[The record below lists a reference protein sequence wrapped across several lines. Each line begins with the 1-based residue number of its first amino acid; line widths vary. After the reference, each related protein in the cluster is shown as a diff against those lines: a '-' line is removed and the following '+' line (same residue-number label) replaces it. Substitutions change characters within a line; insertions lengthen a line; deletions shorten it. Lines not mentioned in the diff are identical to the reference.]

1 MALVQAGPVKLEC
14 LEQGQGDRTMVLV
27 HGASSSARIWH
38 SLQELLANAGVR
50 TLAIGTRGAGASH
63 RSPDPDDYNSQTYAA
78 DLAAALRALG
88 ERKFTL
94 VGHSLGVMNSV
105 HFMRDHA
112 SDFEVQA
119 LVLIAGGNLKA
130 REAATPEQLRELEEL
145 MLLPGKDEATRRAL
159 WEPLHTGLPMDIRDI
174 LWRDI
179 ENSPVERAIGQGAGL
194 RHDLTPVMA
203 SMPVPTMIVSG
214 DADAVVPIEVT
225 LEGYLTL
232 PTDRRHLHVLHGI
245 DHYPN
250 AEAPD
255 QISDALLRF
264 IDAQAP

>member
-1 MALVQAGPVKLEC
+1 
-14 LEQGQGDRTMVLV
+14 
-27 HGASSSARIWH
+27 
-38 SLQELLANAGVR
+38 
-50 TLAIGTRGAGASH
+50 
-63 RSPDPDDYNSQTYAA
+63 
-78 DLAAALRALG
+78 
-88 ERKFTL
+88 
-94 VGHSLGVMNSV
+94 
-105 HFMRDHA
+105 
-112 SDFEVQA
+112 
-119 LVLIAGGNLKA
+119 
-130 REAATPEQLRELEEL
+130 
-145 MLLPGKDEATRRAL
+145 
-159 WEPLHTGLPMDIRDI
+159 
-174 LWRDI
+174 
-179 ENSPVERAIGQGAGL
+179 
-194 RHDLTPVMA
+194 MA